1 MLLGSGSAVLL
12 TLGDT
17 ELMSP
22 RAVSVHP
29 EAASHSILHPLSDVN
44 IGPTLFGIGF

>member
-1 MLLGSGSAVLL
+1 MLKRPGSAVLL

-22 RAVSVHP
+22 HAVSVHP
-29 EAASHSILHPLSDVN
+29 EAASHSILHPLSNVN
-44 IGPTLFGIGF
+44 IGPT